1 MASRNLFVLSP
12 VAVVVALLT
21 LLAAF
26 IVYLKVS
33 LLHMPLEP
41 GAASDVWTVEARI
54 DFVAPNGATRVNFRL
69 PDQSPGF
76 TYLDESFVSRGFGL
90 NLTED
95 PREAVWTIRRG
106 EGDPL
111 ALFYRLQVYP
121 EDPNALVT
129 ADRRVPP
136 NPQVP
141 DYPEPLASAIDDVLT
156 RAREESADIFTFANR
171 LMTLLTDT
179 TDENVKV
186 IRDARPPDEW
196 VPLLTEILA
205 GARIT
210 SRVVYGVSLR
220 DDFVNRPLLTWIEI
234 NNGQSWRGFN
244 PQTGEMG
251 YPDAFFPWTRGLQ
264 PILSSNDL
272 VRDLVVNFSVQ
283 RQSVAQEELAQQ
295 VESTLLTGLTNFTLY
310 SLPIPSQ
317 EVYKIL
323 LMVPLGALVIAFMR
337 VVVGVPTFGTFT
349 PVLIALAFRE
359 TQLSWGIT
367 LFALILFAGFLCR
380 VALANLRLL
389 LVPRLACMLIIVI
402 GLMVMMSLLSQR
414 LGFTQGLSVALFPMV
429 ILTMTIER
437 MSIVWEERGSVET
450 VKETIGT
457 LLVSI
462 SGYYVMNHPLLMH
475 LMFNFPELLLVVLAV
490 CMLFGSYTGYRLS
503 EVLRFKDLAAKAG
516 SQGKGGGTTD
526 GKEEKV

>member
-12 VAVVVALLT
+12 VAMLVVLFTALAL
-21 LLAAF
+21 F

-41 GAASDVWTVEARI
+41 GDESDVWTVEARI
-54 DFVAPNGATRVNFRL
+54 DFQAPNGATRVNFRL
-69 PDQSPGF
+69 PDRVDGF
-76 TYLDESFVSRGFGL
+76 TYLDESFVSSGFGL
-90 NLTED
+90 NVTDE
-95 PREAVWTIRRG
+95 PREAVWTARRG
-106 EGDPL
+106 ERESR

-121 EDPNALVT
+121 ENPEAAFT
-129 ADRRVPP
+129 ADRRVPL
-136 NPQVP
+136 NPEVP
-141 DYPEPLASAIDDVLT
+141 YYPEPLASAIDDVLN

-171 LMTLLTDT
+171 LMTILTDT
-179 TDENVKV
+179 SDENVKV
-186 IRDARPPDEW
+186 IRDSRPADQW
-196 VPLLTEILA
+196 VPLLSEILA

-210 SRVVYGVSLR
+210 SRIVYGISLD
-220 DDFVNRPLLTWIEI
+220 DDFINRPLITWIEV
-234 NNGQSWRGFN
+234 NNGQVWRGFN
-244 PQTGEMG
+244 PETGEMG
-251 YPDAFFPWTRGLQ
+251 YPSNFFPWVRGEQ
-264 PILSSNDL
+264 PILQSNEL
-272 VRDLVVNFSVQ
+272 VRDLRVSFSVQ

-295 VESTLLTGLTNFTLY
+295 VENTMLTGLTNFTLY

-349 PVLIALAFRE
+349 PILIALAFRE
-359 TQLSWGIT
+359 TQLAWGIT
-367 LFALILFAGFLCR
+367 LFCLILFAGFLCR

-402 GLMVMMSLLSQR
+402 GLMVMLSLLSQR

-450 VKETIGT
+450 VKETLGSLFVAIT
-457 LLVSI
+457 
-462 SGYYVMNHPLLMH
+462 GYYVMNHPLLMH
-475 LMFNFPELLLVVLAV
+475 LMFNFPELLLIVLAV

-503 EVLRFKDLAAKAG
+503 EVLRFRDLAHVKKDSKPTVDEGKA
-516 SQGKGGGTTD
+516 
-526 GKEEKV
+526 

>member
-12 VAVVVALLT
+12 VAVLVVLLT
-21 LLAAF
+21 ALAAF
-26 IVYLKVS
+26 IVYLKIS

-41 GAASDVWTVEARI
+41 GASSDVWTIEARI
-54 DFVAPNGATRVNFRL
+54 DFTAPTGPTRVNFRL
-69 PDQSPGF
+69 PEPAPGF

-90 NLTED
+90 NITEE
-95 PREAVWTIRRG
+95 PREAVWTVRRG
-106 EGDPL
+106 ERQQL
-111 ALFYRLQVYP
+111 ALFYRLQVFP
-121 EDPNALVT
+121 ETQSATP
-129 ADRRVPP
+129 ADRRAPPSPEVPF
-136 NPQVP
+136 
-141 DYPEPLASAIDDVLT
+141 YPEPLASAIDDVLA
-156 RAREESADIFTFANR
+156 RAREESADVFTFANR
-171 LMTLLTDT
+171 LMTILTDT

-186 IRDARPPDEW
+186 IRDSRPPAEW

-210 SRVVYGVSLR
+210 SRVVYGISLR
-220 DDFVNRPLLTWIEI
+220 DDFIERPLITWIEV
-234 NNGQSWRGFN
+234 NNGQTWRGFD
-244 PQTGEMG
+244 PETGAIG
-251 YPDAFFPWTRGLQ
+251 YPDNFFPWTRGLQ
-264 PILSSNDL
+264 PILQSNDT
-272 VRDLVVNFSVQ
+272 VRDLRVNFSVQ

-317 EVYKIL
+317 EVYKVL

-349 PVLIALAFRE
+349 PILIALAFRE
-359 TQLSWGIT
+359 TQLGWGIT
-367 LFALILFAGFLCR
+367 LFMLILGAGFLCR

-402 GLMVMMSLLSQR
+402 GLMVIVSLLSQR
-414 LGFTQGLSVALFPMV
+414 LGFTQGLSIALFPMV

-450 VKETIGT
+450 VKETIGS
-457 LLVSI
+457 LVVAI

-490 CMLFGSYTGYRLS
+490 CMLFGSYTGYRVS
-503 EVLRFKDLAAKAG
+503 EVLRFKDLAKPKGEKA
-516 SQGKGGGTTD
+516 
-526 GKEEKV
+526 

>member
-12 VAVVVALLT
+12 VVVVVVLLSA
-21 LLAAF
+21 LAAF
-26 IVYLKVS
+26 IMYLKVS
-33 LLHMPLEP
+33 VLHMPLEP
-41 GAASDVWTVEARI
+41 GEASDVWTVEARI
-54 DFVAPNGATRVNFRL
+54 DFNAPNGATRVNFRL
-69 PDQSPGF
+69 PDPIEGF
-76 TYLDESFVSRGFGL
+76 SYLDESFVSSGFGL
-90 NLTED
+90 TVTDE
-95 PREAVWTIRRG
+95 PREAVWTARRG
-106 EGDPL
+106 ERESR

-121 EDPNALVT
+121 ENPEAAFST
-129 ADRRVPP
+129 DRRVPR
-136 NPQVP
+136 NPEP
-141 DYPEPLASAIDDVLT
+141 PYYPEPLASAIDDVSE
-156 RAREESADIFTFANR
+156 RAIAESADIFTLANR

-179 TDENVKV
+179 TDESVKV
-186 IRDARPPDEW
+186 IRAARPADQW

-205 GARIT
+205 GRRII
-210 SRVVYGVSLR
+210 SRVVYGISLD
-220 DDFVNRPLLTWIEI
+220 DDFVNRPLITWIEV
-234 NNGQSWRGFN
+234 NNGQVWRGFN
-244 PQTGEMG
+244 PETGEQG
-251 YPDAFFPWTRGLQ
+251 YPSNFFPWMRGQEPVLQ
-264 PILSSNDL
+264 SNEL
-272 VRDLVVNFSVQ
+272 VRDLQVNFSVA

-295 VESTLLTGLTNFTLY
+295 VENTLLTGLTNFTLY

-359 TQLSWGIT
+359 TQLGWGIT
-367 LFALILFAGFLCR
+367 LFCLILFAGFMCR

-389 LVPRLACMLIIVI
+389 LVPRLACMLIVVI
-402 GLMVMMSLLSQR
+402 GLMVVMSLLSQR

-503 EVLRFKDLAAKAG
+503 EVLRFKDLAKV
-516 SQGKGGGTTD
+516 
-526 GKEEKV
+526 GKEGKEGKA

>member
-1 MASRNLFVLSP
+1 M
-12 VAVVVALLT
+12 VVVVLT
-21 LLAAF
+21 ALAAF

-33 LLHMPLEP
+33 FLHMPLEP
-41 GAASDVWTVEARI
+41 GEESDVWTIEARI
-54 DFVAPNGATRVNFRL
+54 DFMAPNGATRVNFRL
-69 PDQSPGF
+69 PEPMPGF

-90 NLTED
+90 NITGE

-106 EGDPL
+106 EGQQL

-121 EDPNALVT
+121 ENPSALTDP
-129 ADRRVPP
+129 DRSVPL
-136 NPQVP
+136 NPEVP

-156 RAREESADIFTFANR
+156 RAIDESADIFTFANR
-171 LMTLLTDT
+171 VMTILTDT
-179 TDENVKV
+179 SDESVKV
-186 IRDARPPDEW
+186 IRDARPPDQW

-205 GARIT
+205 GRRII
-210 SRVVYGVSLR
+210 SRVVYGISLR
-220 DDFVNRPLLTWIEI
+220 DDFIDRPLITWIEI
-234 NNGQSWRGFN
+234 YNGQTWRGFN

-251 YPDAFFPWTRGLQ
+251 YPEAFFPWTRGTQ
-264 PILSSNDL
+264 PILTSNGPQ
-272 VRDLVVNFSVQ
+272 VRDLSVNFSVQ

-295 VESTLLTGLTNFTLY
+295 VENTLVTGLTNFTLY
-310 SLPIPSQ
+310 SLPIPAQ

-337 VVVGVPTFGTFT
+337 VVIGVPTFGTFT

-367 LFALILFAGFLCR
+367 LFSLILFAGFLCR

-402 GLMVMMSLLSQR
+402 GLMVVMSLLSQR

-475 LMFNFPELLLVVLAV
+475 LMFNFPELLLIVLAV

-503 EVLRFKDLAAKAG
+503 EVLRFKDLAAAKAG
-516 SQGKGGGTTD
+516 KEPRGGGD
-526 GKEEKV
+526 AGPEEKA